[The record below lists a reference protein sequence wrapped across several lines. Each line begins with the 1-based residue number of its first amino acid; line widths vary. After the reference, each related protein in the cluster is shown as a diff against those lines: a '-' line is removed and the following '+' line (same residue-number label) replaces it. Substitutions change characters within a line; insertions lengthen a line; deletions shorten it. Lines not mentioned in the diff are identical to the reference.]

1 MSDLTLYHC
10 PGTRSTGTLWP
21 LEEMGAEYTLETINV
36 RAGRTAEF
44 LKINPSGKVPAIRH
58 KGQTLGELSAIS
70 LYLCDVFPEAGLAPA
85 LDDPKRAQHYFWH
98 VYRPGV
104 MEPAMISK
112 GQGWK
117 AEPGMIGWG
126 ELDDVVKRVD
136 ETLTQNDYLLGDSFS
151 ASDICAGGAVSWMV
165 AFGMIEPTPA
175 IKAYLERLQSRK
187 AYRRM
192 LEIDAELAPKA

>member
-10 PGTRSTGTLWP
+10 PGTRSTGTLWL

-36 RAGRTAEF
+36 RA
-44 LKINPSGKVPAIRH
+44 
-58 KGQTLGELSAIS
+58 
-70 LYLCDVFPEAGLAPA
+70 
-85 LDDPKRAQHYFWH
+85 
-98 VYRPGV
+98 
-104 MEPAMISK
+104 
-112 GQGWK
+112 
-117 AEPGMIGWG
+117 